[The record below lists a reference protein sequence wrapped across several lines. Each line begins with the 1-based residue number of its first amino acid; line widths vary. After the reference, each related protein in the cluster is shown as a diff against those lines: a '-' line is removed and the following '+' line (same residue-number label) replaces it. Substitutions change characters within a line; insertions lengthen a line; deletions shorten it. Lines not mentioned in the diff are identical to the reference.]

1 MIFLAAAALAAAAP
15 SACPDV
21 VTAEA
26 FICLAVRA
34 IAQDKPVEAAEA
46 FEQAAQALNASDP
59 QVARL
64 YAAAG
69 NSWVDAGQPGRA
81 AVDLDK
87 ALADPALAGRQRGQA
102 LLDRASVAESQDDL
116 KTARAKLTEAAQTIS
131 DDPMLWLFS
140 TSLAIRENDL
150 ATAKSSIAR
159 ALGMAPASAE
169 ILFEAGHVA
178 QLSGDDV
185 GARDYW
191 TRASARDPNG
201 PTGKAA
207 RDAIKLLPVPLTV
220 QGQPKG

>member
-26 FICLAVRA
+26 FICRAVRA
-34 IAQDKPVEAAEA
+34 TAAGQPGEAAQA
-46 FEQAAQALNASDP
+46 FEQAAQALNSSDP

-64 YAAAG
+64 YQAAA
-69 NSWVDAGQPGRA
+69 NSWLDAAQPGRA

-87 ALADPALAGRQRGQA
+87 VLANPALAGRQRGQA
-102 LLDRASVAESQDDL
+102 LLDRASVAESQGDL
-116 KTARAKLTEAAQTIS
+116 KTARAKLTEASQTIS
-131 DDPMLWLFS
+131 DDPMLWAFS
-140 TSLAIRENDL
+140 AALAIEENDV
-150 ATAKSSIAR
+150 ATAKSSISR
-159 ALGMAPASAE
+159 ALTLAPANAE
-169 ILFEAGHVA
+169 VLLEAGHVA

-201 PTGKAA
+201 ATGKAA
-207 RDAIKLLPVPLTV
+207 RDALKTLPVPLSV
-220 QGQPKG
+220 KGQPQG